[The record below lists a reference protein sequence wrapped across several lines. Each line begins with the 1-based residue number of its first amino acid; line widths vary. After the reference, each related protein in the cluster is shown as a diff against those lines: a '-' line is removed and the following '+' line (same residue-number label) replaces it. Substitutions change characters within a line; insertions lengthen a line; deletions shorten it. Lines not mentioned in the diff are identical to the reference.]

1 MLTAPNLHFKRFKK
15 ADLHLLVRRMQ
26 RKPKGIKKMT
36 KKDYEHIALSLR
48 VDRDYLDDKGKGV
61 ADYLI
66 AGLAK
71 QLQSMN
77 PRFNEGMFLDA
88 CGYGQN

>member
-1 MLTAPNLHFKRFKK
+1 
-15 ADLHLLVRRMQ
+15 
-26 RKPKGIKKMT
+26 MT
-36 KKDYEHIALSLR
+36 KKDYELIARSIR
-48 VDRDYLDDKGKGV
+48 VDREVLDDKGKGV

-71 QLQSMN
+71 QLESMN

-88 CGYGQN
+88 CGYGQD